1 MDVGIHKAKQELR
14 SKIHAAREKM
24 PLEKRR
30 LDSQKLCLKLKEQ
43 FLFQSATSI
52 LFFAPMP
59 KEPDMWTLLEG
70 ALAEG
75 KTVALPHFDKTNR
88 CYVPR
93 RVQNLRNEIAT
104 GRFGIREPVAGC
116 PEMLLADFDLVLVP
130 GVAFDLRGHRLGR
143 GKGYYD
149 RWLAD
154 YAGTKI
160 GVAFD
165 EQVIET
171 VPAGKQ
177 DVRMDFILTPMRCAK
192 CDE

>member
-1 MDVGIHKAKQELR
+1 MDVEFHKAKQELR
-14 SKIHAAREKM
+14 SKIRTALEKM

-30 LDSQKLCLKLKEQ
+30 LDSQKLCMKLKEQ
-43 FLFQSATSI
+43 SLFQSAASI

-75 KTVALPHFDKTNR
+75 KIVALPRFDKANR

-93 RVQNLRNEIAT
+93 RVQDLRNEIAT
-104 GRFGIREPVAGC
+104 GHFGIREPAANC
-116 PEMLLADFDLVLVP
+116 PEMPLVDFELVLVP
-130 GVAFDLRGHRLGR
+130 GVAFDWHGHRLGR

-149 RWLAD
+149 RWLAG

-165 EQVIET
+165 EQVVGT
-171 VPAGKQ
+171 VPAGKH
-177 DVRMDFILTPMRCAK
+177 DVRLDFILTPTRWVRC
-192 CDE
+192 DR